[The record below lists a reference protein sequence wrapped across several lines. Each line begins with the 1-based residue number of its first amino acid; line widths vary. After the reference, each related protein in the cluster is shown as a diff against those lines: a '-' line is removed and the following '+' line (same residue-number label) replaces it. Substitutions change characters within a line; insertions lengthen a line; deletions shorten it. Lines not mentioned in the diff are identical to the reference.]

1 MGLAI
6 SKTIDHDQKRIVW
19 SISPEGI
26 RFYAYLS
33 FWVLVI
39 IGSWLTL
46 YHSDVDF
53 QNNPLMHMFGYN
65 NICILFDS
73 YPATYVLPSVWVISF
88 LLLVSY
94 IVTSWI
100 RVYQKYLLSR
110 VSKRSFT
117 LFTISTTVEFMS
129 LCLFTTVFSVSPEES
144 MIFHIAPF
152 TFLILA
158 LSLLS
163 IKNFVYYKRAS
174 NLSSNEIKLG
184 YIYLTIHLF
193 ASIIKM
199 IMQINALAG
208 DPFYSTFSFVGF
220 HQIIDRLWMLTAAL
234 IPLYLSLKF
243 RKRVSNLVFVTQP
256 GKLRAD
262 GQDERVGNI

>member
-6 SKTIDHDQKRIVW
+6 SKTFDHDLKRIVW

-53 QNNPLMHMFGYN
+53 QNNPLMHMFGFN
-65 NICILFDS
+65 NICILFDT

-94 IVTSWI
+94 IITSWI
-100 RVYQKYLLSR
+100 RVYQKYLLST
-110 VSKRSFT
+110 VSNRSFT
-117 LFTISTTVEFMS
+117 LFTICTTVEFTS
-129 LCLFTTVFSVSPEES
+129 LCLFTTVFSIPPEES

-152 TFLILA
+152 TCLILA

-163 IKNFVYYKRAS
+163 IKNFVYYNRSA
-174 NLSSNEIKLG
+174 NLGPNEIKLG
-184 YIYLTIHLF
+184 YIYLAIHLF

-208 DPFYSTFSFVGF
+208 DPLYSTVSFVSF
-220 HQIIDRLWMLTAAL
+220 HQFIDRLWMLTAAL

-243 RKRVSNLVFVTQP
+243 RKRVSNLVFATQP
-256 GKLRAD
+256 G
-262 GQDERVGNI
+262 N

>member
-65 NICILFDS
+65 NICILFDT

-94 IVTSWI
+94 IITSWI
-100 RVYQKYLLSR
+100 RVYQKYLLST
-110 VSKRSFT
+110 VSNRSFT
-117 LFTISTTVEFMS
+117 LFTICTTVEFTS
-129 LCLFTTVFSVSPEES
+129 LCLFTTIFSVPPEES
-144 MIFHIAPF
+144 MIIHIAPF
-152 TFLILA
+152 TCLILA

-184 YIYLTIHLF
+184 YIYLAIHLL

-199 IMQINALAG
+199 IMQFNALAG
-208 DPFYSTFSFVGF
+208 DPLYSTFSFVGF
-220 HQIIDRLWMLTAAL
+220 HQFIDRLWMLTAAL

-243 RKRVSNLVFVTQP
+243 RKRVSNLVFVTQL
-256 GKLRAD
+256 GK
-262 GQDERVGNI
+262 

>member
-6 SKTIDHDQKRIVW
+6 SKTIDRDQKQIVW

-65 NICILFDS
+65 NICILFDT
-73 YPATYVLPSVWVISF
+73 YPATYVLPSIWVISF
-88 LLLVSY
+88 LLLVLY
-94 IVTSWI
+94 IITSWI
-100 RVYQKYLLSR
+100 RVYQKYLLAT
-110 VSKRSFT
+110 VSNRSFT

-129 LCLFTTVFSVSPEES
+129 LCLFTTVFSVTPEES
-144 MIFHIAPF
+144 MFFHIAPF
-152 TFLILA
+152 TSLILA

-163 IKNFVYYKRAS
+163 IKNFVYYNRSA
-174 NLSSNEIKLG
+174 NLGSNEIKLG
-184 YIYLTIHLF
+184 YIYLAVHLF

-208 DPFYSTFSFVGF
+208 DPLYSTFSFVSF
-220 HQIIDRLWMLTAAL
+220 HQFIDRLWMLTAAL

-243 RKRVSNLVFVTQP
+243 RKRVSNLVFTTQF
-256 GKLRAD
+256 GK
-262 GQDERVGNI
+262 